1 MAQQIV
7 EFENSPHVVRL
18 NLRDPSS
25 ITDRLAPG
33 VYKIKIHPKLGILLP
48 KVKPSYSL
56 PPNVFGSKTT
66 RAAQL
71 IWSTFERREGIMGA
85 LVTGI
90 KGSGKTLLVETVS
103 NHAIAEGM
111 PVFVVDDPDL
121 DLDTLEL
128 IAKHC
133 EPCVFLF
140 DEFAKV
146 YRDEKQ
152 ENLLTFF
159 SSTGFNKVLCLMT
172 ENEVRSVNTYLL
184 NRPGRMLF
192 HLRYVNVTVDEAKEV
207 CQAFKVTAEI
217 TEEICK
223 YVETAE
229 VSMDILRTVCAE
241 AARCKTVAEF
251 KELFDVLN
259 IPKMEFYNYT
269 VQVNGD
275 RDVQL
280 DLQKRFEYLVKVISA
295 GSLEVSRIDR
305 ETGETMVDIIRPQQ
319 DRTLVLRNWTRLQV
333 DLEKSNIPAQ
343 IGIHLPIKWE
353 YDLKEMEELRLKREQ
368 ASGQPM
374 IPPPWEK
381 KKRSAMPLPEINVG
395 EIKLQ

>member
-1 MAQQIV
+1 MSQVV

-25 ITDRLAPG
+25 VTARLAPG
-33 VYKIKIHPKLGILLP
+33 VYKIKVHPKLGILLP
-48 KVKPSYSL
+48 IIKSAYTL
-56 PPNVFGSKTT
+56 PANVYGSKTT
-66 RAAQL
+66 RAADL
-71 IWSTFERREGIMGA
+71 VWSTFNRREGIMGA

-103 NHAIAEGM
+103 NMAIAEGM
-111 PVFVVDDPDL
+111 PVFIVDDPEL
-121 DLDTLEL
+121 ELDTLEL
-128 IAKHC
+128 IARHC

-159 SSTGFNKVLCLMT
+159 SSTGFTKVLCLMT

-184 NRPGRMLF
+184 NRPGRMFF

-207 CQAFKVTAEI
+207 CKAHNVSPEI

-229 VSMDILRTVCAE
+229 VSMDILRTICAE
-241 AARCKTVAEF
+241 AALCKDLAAF

-269 VQVNGD
+269 VRVDGD

-280 DLQKRFEYLVKVISA
+280 DLQKRFNYKVKVISA
-295 GSLEVSRIDR
+295 GSLEVTRTEITTGDR
-305 ETGETMVDIIRPQQ
+305 VVEIIRPQQ
-319 DRTLVLRNWTRLQV
+319 EPTLVLRNWTRMRIE
-333 DLEKSNIPAQ
+333 LEKSNIPAVV
-343 IGIHLPIKWE
+343 GTELPVKWE
-353 YDLKEMEELRLKREQ
+353 YDLKEIEERARQYKESNGKD
-368 ASGQPM
+368 SGGKLPRPKFLSDQP
-374 IPPPWEK
+374 PF
-381 KKRSAMPLPEINVG
+381 
-395 EIKLQ
+395 

>member
-1 MAQQIV
+1 MTQVV

-18 NLRDPSS
+18 NLRDPTSLS
-25 ITDRLAPG
+25 DRLAPG
-33 VYKIKIHPKLGILLP
+33 VYKIKLHPKLGILLP
-48 KVKPSYSL
+48 KVKPAYSL
-56 PPNVFGSKTT
+56 PTNVFGGKTT
-66 RAAQL
+66 RAAEM
-71 IWSTFERREGIMGA
+71 IWETFNRREGIMGA

-111 PVFVVDDPDL
+111 PVFVVDDPEL
-121 DLDTLEL
+121 ELDTIEL
-128 IAKHC
+128 IARHC

-152 ENLLTFF
+152 ESLLTFF
-159 SSTGFNKVLCLMT
+159 SSTGFSKVLCLMT

-192 HLRYVNVTVDEAKEV
+192 HLRYVNVTVEEAREV
-207 CQAFKVTAEI
+207 ATHFKVKPEI

-223 YVETAE
+223 YVEVAE
-229 VSMDILRTVCAE
+229 VSMDILRTVCTE
-241 AARCKTVAEF
+241 SARCQTIEEF
-251 KELFDVLN
+251 KELFEILN
-259 IPKMEFYNYT
+259 IPKMEFFEYT
-269 VQVNGD
+269 IRTYGD

-280 DLQKRFEYLVKVISA
+280 DLQRKYTFEAKLLTA
-295 GSLEVSRIDR
+295 GAIEVTRTNNENKDQI
-305 ETGETMVDIIRPQQ
+305 VDIIYPIKDDRLELARWSGIRVESTRTSRPP
-319 DRTLVLRNWTRLQV
+319 QV
-333 DLEKSNIPAQ
+333 GGPI
-343 IGIHLPIKWE
+343 PIKWE

-381 KKRSAMPLPEINVG
+381 KKRSAMLLPEINVG